1 MTRNSSASS
10 NASSSSSST
19 FRIEPVEGKGLG
31 VFAERSIACGE
42 LIIAE
47 APALAFSN
55 GDTAELKQQ
64 QFDHLPRHERDA
76 VMGLYDNVAAA
87 NAEATL
93 EGIIQTNS
101 YACDSDNFDMVVCP
115 TISRFNHSCA
125 PNCELSWDD
134 ELKEEHV
141 YAATAIEP
149 GEELCTY
156 FIDIVAV
163 AAERQQAARQR
174 QGFECRC
181 WLCSQGPNPVS
192 DQRRNQ
198 LQQLEEQLAMEGA
211 DDPERGLEMIRDLLR
226 LYDAEGIHLQSLRRQ
241 ACFNASQLFIMLGDV
256 EGASR
261 WAKQAYWFS
270 VRCQGPNHAETRT
283 LIRHIKELQF
293 Y

>member
-1 MTRNSSASS
+1 M
-10 NASSSSSST
+10 

-31 VFAERSIACGE
+31 VIAERSIACGE
-42 LIIAE
+42 LIFAE
-47 APALAFSN
+47 VPALVFSS
-55 GDTAELKQQ
+55 GDTSAFKQQ
-64 QFDHLPRHERDA
+64 QFDALPHHLQDA
-76 VMGLYDNVAAA
+76 VMGLHDNVAATK
-87 NAEATL
+87 AETTL
-93 EGIIQTNS
+93 EGIIRTNS
-101 YACDSDNFDMVVCP
+101 YACDSDDFDMVVCP

-141 YAATAIEP
+141 YAATSIEP

-156 FIDIVAV
+156 FVDVVAP
-163 AAERQQAARQR
+163 AADRQRDTWQR

-192 DQRRNQ
+192 DQRRCQ

-211 DDPERGLEMIRDLLR
+211 DDPERGLEMIRDLLL

-241 ACFNASQLFIMLGDV
+241 VCFNASQLLMMLGDV

-270 VRCQGPNHAETRT
+270 VRCQGPNHTETRT
-283 LIRHIKELQF
+283 LVRHIRELQL
-293 Y
+293 YQRDGA